1 MFTEVLTGLQH
12 LHAQNIVH
20 RDLKLSNLLLTSD
33 MQVKISDFGLS
44 VVLCSERGESGTMCG
59 TPNYM
64 SPEVISSSPH
74 GLASDVWSL
83 GCLLYECL
91 TGRGLFSGDTVSDS
105 LAAILRKDP
114 DWSALPAETPAI
126 VKRLLQR
133 AEGYDYTIVAG
144 EIIAERGSMTEAR
157 PGRVVRGPQG

>member
-1 MFTEVLTGLQH
+1 MRNRGGLPEREARRMFTEVLTGLQH

-33 MQVKISDFGLS
+33 KQVKISDFGLS

-74 GLASDVWSL
+74 GLASDVWSF
-83 GCLLYECL
+83 GLL
-91 TGRGLFSGDTVSDS
+91 
-105 LAAILRKDP
+105 
-114 DWSALPAETPAI
+114 AL
-126 VKRLLQR
+126 
-133 AEGYDYTIVAG
+133 EGA
-144 EIIAERGSMTEAR
+144 
-157 PGRVVRGPQG
+157 